1 MQQSI
6 ISVQFNNQTLLATL
20 VNDVPHVALKPIC
33 ENLGIDWD
41 SQRKR
46 IERHPVLNSTTVMI
60 TAVAQDGK
68 LREMLMM
75 PIKFLN
81 GWLFGI
87 DASRVKTEAK
97 ETVIKYQRECFE
109 VLANH
114 FMPKRNGLV
123 ELPPKTLT
131 PAMLRH
137 INKRVAWLVKNQVGS
152 SYSALGGAILDKFN
166 VNKRENIPLEK
177 YREVCELLNCEPDAK
192 ALQGELVEPLKIEY
206 QPPEGM
212 MLVAVEDFEKLKKST
227 QQVFPENYHQFIDV
241 VNSMESANYRIF
253 KKDVLVALHEMLSKM
268 I

>member
-1 MQQSI
+1 VIFIQILEFKIMQQSI
-6 ISVQFNNQTLLATL
+6 ISVQFNNQSLLATM

-87 DASRVKTEAK
+87 DASRVKAEAK
-97 ETVIKYQRECFE
+97 EAVIKYQRECFE

-114 FMPKRNGLV
+114 FMPKQPASAVISAKDRTMLKDAVNKISYKTKDSHQTIYWRLFRRYEVDKVELLPAGKLDEMLAFLGVDRTTLQPKPQPALPQIPDDMVMISAKRYREMEQSSLELQFADLKHIVEQSGGLV
-123 ELPPKTLT
+123 LMKC
-131 PAMLRH
+131 
-137 INKRVAWLVKNQVGS
+137 
-152 SYSALGGAILDKFN
+152 
-166 VNKRENIPLEK
+166 
-177 YREVCELLNCEPDAK
+177 EVDRMKGVLK
-192 ALQGELVEPLKIEY
+192 A
-206 QPPEGM
+206 
-212 MLVAVEDFEKLKKST
+212 
-227 QQVFPENYHQFIDV
+227 
-241 VNSMESANYRIF
+241 
-253 KKDVLVALHEMLSKM
+253 
-268 I
+268 

>member
-1 MQQSI
+1 MT
-6 ISVQFNNQTLLATL
+6 NLAL
-20 VNDVPHVALKPIC
+20 VSNPESFVFFANDDVKTTSLIVAEKFSKRHDNIVAKIKSLDC
-33 ENLGIDWD
+33 SENFTALNFKESEYKD
-41 SQRKR
+41 SSGKSNTMYEMTKDGL
-46 IERHPVLNSTTVMI
+46 IFLVMGF
-60 TAVAQDGK
+60 TGK
-68 LREMLMM
+68 LAAQ
-75 PIKFLN
+75 IKEDYINAFN
-81 GWLFGI
+81 FMHAKLF
-87 DASRVKTEAK
+87 
-97 ETVIKYQRECFE
+97 
-109 VLANH
+109 
-114 FMPKRNGLV
+114 PKRNELV
-123 ELPPKTLT
+123 ELPTKTLT

-227 QQVFPENYHQFIDV
+227 QQIFPENYHQFIDV